1 MTDAEGTKL
10 TGVKLPD
17 VIILSHKLAEYES
30 RAQLHGYETERKPND
45 ALGNWLSVYQDN
57 KFGTVSCSA
66 FKNGSVI
73 TNVTTHS
80 DKADA
85 VHRLAEDAALMLR
98 VVFNVAQR
106 PQPRSET

>member
-1 MTDAEGTKL
+1 MTDETEQVPLDVTLTKYE
-10 TGVKLPD
+10 V
-17 VIILSHKLAEYES
+17 LAK
-30 RAQLHGYETERKPND
+30 LHGYETECKPNET
-45 ALGNWLSVYQDN
+45 LGNWLSVYQDTE
-57 KFGTVSCSA
+57 FGTVSCSA
-66 FKNGSVI
+66 FEDGSII